1 MGQSLSK
8 ITDTSK
14 TLWRSSLGSEQTVPK
29 DSLFV
34 MICSI
39 KLVKRLKTE
48 TKAMVIRDIA
58 LLIVSSAQNLAT
70 PGATKLEHLTESVNE
85 GWNSAIPVYGPRP

>member
-1 MGQSLSK
+1 
-8 ITDTSK
+8 
-14 TLWRSSLGSEQTVPK
+14 
-29 DSLFV
+29 
-34 MICSI
+34 
-39 KLVKRLKTE
+39 
-48 TKAMVIRDIA
+48 MVIRDIA